1 MKHLSRTTLLI
12 STLLVLIVILR
23 IETSFTHSAPEP
35 ASAAYPDAQK
45 PINNWFICK
54 DLGVGPVPG
63 VPSVHQRFDLC
74 HLKGWVVKV
83 YCLEP
88 NKPAPI
94 MGATC
99 SRRGEDTYY
108 CGLAVQL
115 LREYLQQETPTPEF
129 TPTATPTVT
138 PTNTPTATPTTT
150 PTVTPTYTPTPTN
163 TPTLTPTFTATLVT
177 PTSTPPPRTPTPT
190 RPRPGGPGN

>member
-1 MKHLSRTTLLI
+1 MKYLSRITLLI
-12 STLLVLIVILR
+12 SSLLVFIVILR
-23 IETSFTHSAPEP
+23 IETSSTHSASEF

-83 YCLEP
+83 YCTEP

-108 CGLAVQL
+108 CGIAVQL
-115 LREYLQQETPTPEF
+115 LKEYLQQETPTPEF
-129 TPTATPTVT
+129 TPTPTSTVT
-138 PTNTPTATPTTT
+138 PTFTPTA
-150 PTVTPTYTPTPTN
+150 TN
-163 TPTLTPTFTATLVT
+163 TPTLTPTSTATPVT
-177 PTSTPPPRTPTPT
+177 PTSTLPPQTPTPT